1 MTHLTPF
8 SLFLYYVLIAVVTV
22 SLSKQTLL
30 LEEVQKLNQEN
41 VERSEASQHQENG
54 MHISEDGSVTPIL
67 QDLILEEAKML
78 EPEQEKISKEE
89 TEVTLDLKE
98 DEMKDT
104 EPKIEEI
111 QGETQKLAEEETKEM
126 PLKATDILKDQEDV
140 GTDDQTTIEGPSES
154 DITTPTETSAQ
165 K

>member
-8 SLFLYYVLIAVVTV
+8 SLFLYVLIAVVTV
-22 SLSKQTLL
+22 SLRKQTLL

-41 VERSEASQHQENG
+41 AERSEASRHQENG
-54 MHISEDGSVTPIL
+54 THKSEDGSVTPIL

-78 EPEQEKISKEE
+78 EPEQEQISKEE
-89 TEVTLDLKE
+89 TEVTLELKE

-126 PLKATDILKDQEDV
+126 PLKATDILKDQEDM
-140 GTDDQTTIEGPSES
+140 GTGDQTTTEGPSES

-165 K
+165 R